1 MRLRVLLFAGLREA
15 VGKKVLDLELPEAC
29 SLGELM
35 GELEESYE
43 FLSRYQ
49 GRLMI
54 SVNAERAPL
63 ETVLADGD
71 EVALLPPVSGGA
83 DIPLVQSAPLSMDA
97 LLSRVTGPDCGGVVT
112 FSGVVRNRARGQA
125 IDHLVYEAYPPMAE
139 QELQKILA
147 QVRERWPDVRLA
159 LSHRVGRLEIGDAAV
174 MIAASAPH
182 RADAFEACRFAIDAL
197 KQSVPIWKKE
207 FAEDGAYWV
216 EENP

>member
-1 MRLRVLLFAGLREA
+1 MWLHVLLFAGLREA
-15 VGKKVLDLELPEAC
+15 VGKKELDIELPEAC
-29 SLGELM
+29 SLGDLM
-35 GELEESYE
+35 GELEKSYA
-43 FLSRYQ
+43 FLSRYE

-83 DIPLVQSAPLSMDA
+83 EIPLVQTAQLSMDL
-97 LLSRVTGPDCGGVVT
+97 LLSRVSGPDCGGVVT

-147 QVRERWPDVRLA
+147 QVRKRWPEVRLA

-174 MIAASAPH
+174 MIAAAAPH

>member
-1 MRLRVLLFAGLREA
+1 MRLHVLLFAGLREA
-15 VGKKVLDLELPEAC
+15 VGVKELDLELPEDC
-29 SLGELM
+29 SLGDLM
-35 GELEESYE
+35 GELEKSYAL
-43 FLSRYQ
+43 LSRYK

-83 DIPLVQSAPLSMDA
+83 DVPLVQAAPLSMDA
-97 LLSRVTGPDCGGVVT
+97 LLSRISGPDGGGVVT
-112 FSGVVRNRARGQA
+112 FGGVVRNRARGQA
-125 IDHLVYEAYPPMAE
+125 IDHLIYEAYPPMAE

-174 MIAASAPH
+174 MIAAAAPH